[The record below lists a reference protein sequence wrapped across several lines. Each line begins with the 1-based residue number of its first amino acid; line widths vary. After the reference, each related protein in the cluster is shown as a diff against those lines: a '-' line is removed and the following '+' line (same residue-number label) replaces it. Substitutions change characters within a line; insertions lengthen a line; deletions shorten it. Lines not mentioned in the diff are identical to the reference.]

1 MKTRILLADDHTVV
15 RDGLRL
21 ILQTQLDLEVVG
33 EAASGT
39 EAVRWTGKL
48 QPDVVIMDIGM
59 PELDGI
65 EATARILAV
74 RPETRV
80 IILSMHATS
89 EHIYRALKTGARG
102 YVLKDSAGTE
112 VVAAVRSV
120 CAGSRYLSHKIADVV
135 IDSYT
140 SDRGPDA
147 PASPLERLSDRE
159 RQILKL
165 VVEGKTSAEIAKI
178 LFLSPKSVDTYRSRM
193 MAKLGVSDIVS
204 LVKFAIQHGVTTLG

>member
-1 MKTRILLADDHTVV
+1 MLADDHAVV

-21 ILQTQLDLEVVG
+21 ILQAQPDFEVVG

-39 EAVRWTGKL
+39 EAERTVGKL
-48 QPDVVIMDIGM
+48 GPDVIIMDIAM

-65 EATARILAV
+65 EATARILAA
-74 RPETRV
+74 RPQTRV

-89 EHIYRALKTGARG
+89 EHIYRALKVGARG
-102 YVLKDSAGTE
+102 YLLKESAGAE
-112 VVAAVRSV
+112 VVTAVRSV
-120 CAGSRYLSHKIADVV
+120 CAGRRYLSHKISDLV

-140 SDRGPDA
+140 SERGPDILR
-147 PASPLERLSDRE
+147 SPLERLSDRE

-165 VVEGKTSAEIAKI
+165 VVDGNTSVEIAKI

-193 MAKLGVSDIVS
+193 MAKLGVGDVVA
-204 LVKFAIQHGVTTLG
+204 LVKFAIQHGLTGLE

>member
-1 MKTRILLADDHTVV
+1 MKVRVLLADDHAVV

-21 ILQTQLDLEVVG
+21 ILQAQPDLEVVG

-39 EAVRWTGKL
+39 EAVRLAGKL
-48 QPDVVIMDIGM
+48 DPDVVIMDIAM

-74 RPETRV
+74 RPRTRV

-102 YVLKDSAGTE
+102 YVLKESAGTE

-120 CAGSRYLSHKIADVV
+120 SAGSRYLSHKIADVV

-140 SDRGPDA
+140 SERDPEALR
-147 PASPLERLSDRE
+147 SPLERLSDRE
-159 RQILKL
+159 RQILTL
-165 VVEGKTSAEIAKI
+165 VVEGKTSAEIAKL

-193 MAKLGVSDIVS
+193 MAKLGVSDVVS
-204 LVKFAIQHGVTTLG
+204 LVKFAIQHGLTSLE

>member
-1 MKTRILLADDHTVV
+1 MSVRVLVADDHAVV

-21 ILQTQLDLEVVG
+21 ILQTQPDLEVVG
-33 EAASGT
+33 EAATGA
-39 EAVRWTGKL
+39 EAVRLTGKL
-48 QPDVVIMDIGM
+48 EPDVVVMDIAM

-65 EATARILAV
+65 EATARILAA
-74 RPETRV
+74 RPQTRV

-102 YVLKDSAGTE
+102 YVLKESAGTE
-112 VVAAVRSV
+112 VVAAVRAV

-140 SDRGPDA
+140 SDRDPDA
-147 PASPLERLSDRE
+147 LRSPLERLSDRE
-159 RQILKL
+159 RQILTL
-165 VVEGKTSAEIAKI
+165 VVEGKTSAEIGKL

-193 MAKLGVSDIVS
+193 MAKLGVGDVVS
-204 LVKFAIQHGVTTLG
+204 LVKFAIQHGLTTLE